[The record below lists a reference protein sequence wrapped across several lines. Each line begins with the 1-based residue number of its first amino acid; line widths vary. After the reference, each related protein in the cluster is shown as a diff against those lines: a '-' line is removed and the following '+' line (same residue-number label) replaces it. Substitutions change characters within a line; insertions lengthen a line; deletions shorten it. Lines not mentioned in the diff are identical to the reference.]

1 MPTGAERTISSEA
14 CGFQLLL
21 LIPIGINDR
30 MSRAYS
36 ALQEKAAGSYI
47 TDVQV
52 QERWGW
58 GLVGTLYCSVLQAK
72 AIQPK

>member
-1 MPTGAERTISSEA
+1 MPAGTERTITSEA

-21 LIPIGINDR
+21 FIPLGINSR
-30 MSRAYS
+30 MARAYS
-36 ALQEKAAGSYI
+36 ALQEQAAGGFI

-58 GLVGTLYCSVLQAK
+58 GLVGTQYCTVLQAK
-72 AIQPK
+72 AISSK